1 MFSLFSVEALLEFVG
16 DVVRRC
22 HGGSP
27 GSDGALPYQ
36 LILPFFGI
44 ERIPEAVSEKI
55 QGKERQRKEECGAK
69 Q

>member
-1 MFSLFSVEALLEFVG
+1 MEYVQPLFGRVSVSGE
-16 DVVRRC
+16 
-22 HGGSP
+22 GS
-27 GSDGALPYQ
+27 PYQ

-55 QGKERQRKEECGAK
+55 QGKERQRKEECRAK